1 MTRKGLA
8 LGAGLSLAVT
18 GLVAPAAYAVDPIT
32 TVETTGTGYAVTVAD
47 NFEVTARITNAAL
60 NGGNETV
67 KFRIVDAD
75 AKLTAVGIDDTNDAG
90 AAGADGLLT
99 VNDDTGYLAQANFTD
114 NVAIVDTGAAVAGTA
129 YELMLDPSA
138 AAAAFSVTVQA
149 WVDFDGDNAID
160 TAAGSEEVA
169 GPVRTVT
176 FYPAGDITW
185 STSLKAAPALGDAAL
200 TATVTSSPALNFDAM
215 ATGPTVAFG
224 TYAAAT
230 NQITLIGNTTVSANA
245 ANNTFTGGIAA
256 NADDEYEQAVAVT
269 NATYLI
275 QTMLGGNPQ
284 GQRAYYTVA
293 DSDAN
298 DITAAAVV
306 DDANNDG
313 TDNVRLN
320 SSVTV
325 SATVDDDAAANAGD
339 PVAGAVVTFTIDDL
353 AGFTADGVVTAG
365 GKTLEDGGD
374 AITVQATTDADGV
387 ASVTLSTAGFTAAD
401 DQVRVTATVADV
413 ASAGNLDLDFDATAS
428 ANIYN
433 HNILGT
439 GGILKVAE
447 GSTYT
452 LTYNVADNFGE
463 LLADTG
469 YRVHL
474 NDGGNVTKT
483 EALSSGIVSFSVTD
497 DADVAETWTAKV
509 QKYNSNTAAWDDVAG
524 AANSVAIAP
533 TVGAS
538 NAAGAT
544 TLALA
549 QSWVTNNTGT
559 GLALNLSALS
569 SSDTRLG
576 ESAPTTTTAA
586 DNAAGNV
593 GTLSGILTDAAGAA
607 TYGSVTLSAPGVM
620 FKTGTVTSVGSITVQ
635 TSAAGA
641 WDGVTLHSNT
651 SGKVTVTATSG
662 AASKT
667 LEVTLAAAAETT
679 ATSVTV
685 DIANAE
691 KGKTMTVS
699 GVVTDKWGNTID
711 NSAGD
716 LTITYTGPG
725 FINGAL
731 PTQTD
736 ANGEYSFQVLIG
748 ANDTISGSVKVV
760 LDGDSDGDNTDAE
773 TVTVTKDLAPAAA
786 ADTKVNAG
794 SFKGYVAVYAKGHEG
809 KRLSAKIGNDWVVVE
824 SLASNFERIV
834 DFTGAGYTISVRIYI
849 DRVLED
855 TIVVTTK

>member
-18 GLVAPAAYAVDPIT
+18 GLVAPAAHAVDPIT

-47 NFEVTARITNAAL
+47 NFEVTARITNDAL
-60 NGGNETV
+60 NGGNETL

-75 AKLTAVGIDDTNDAG
+75 AKLTAAAIDDNDLNNGG
-90 AAGADGLLT
+90 AADGL
-99 VNDDTGYLAQANFTD
+99 VDANDTGYIAQANFTD
-114 NVAIVDTGAAVAGTA
+114 NVAIVNTGAAVAGTA

-138 AAAAFSVTVQA
+138 AADAFSVTVQA
-149 WVDFDGDNAID
+149 WVDFDGDNVID

-169 GPVRTVT
+169 GPIRTVT

-224 TYAAAT
+224 TYTAAT
-230 NQITLIGNTTVSANA
+230 NTITAIANSTA
-245 ANNTFTGGIAA
+245 GAGANNAFTAGIAA

-269 NATYLI
+269 NATYVI
-275 QTMLGGNPQ
+275 QTMLGANPQ
-284 GQRAYYTVA
+284 GQRVYYTVA

-313 TDNVRLN
+313 TEDVRLN

-325 SATVDDDAAANAGD
+325 SATVDDTAGNGGD

-353 AGFTADGVVTAG
+353 AAFTADGVVTAG

-413 ASAGNLDLDFDATAS
+413 ASAGNLDLDFVATAS

-433 HNILGT
+433 HNVLGT

-463 LLADTG
+463 LLADTD

-483 EALSSGIVSFSVTD
+483 AALSSGIVSFSVTD

-509 QKYNSNTAAWDDVAG
+509 QTYNSNTAAWDDVAG
-524 AANSVAIAP
+524 AGNSVAITP

-544 TLALA
+544 TVALA

-576 ESAPTTTTAA
+576 QSAPTTTTAA

-593 GTLSGILTDAAGAA
+593 GTLSGVLTDAAGAA

-620 FKTGTVTSVGSITVQ
+620 FKTGTVTSDGSITVQ

-641 WDGVTLHSNT
+641 WGGVTLHSNT

-667 LEVTLAAAAETT
+667 LEVTFAAAAETT

-711 NSAGD
+711 NSNGD

-731 PTQTD
+731 PTETD

-773 TVTVTKDLAPAAA
+773 TVTVEKDLAPAAA

-794 SFKGYVAVYAKGHEG
+794 SFKGYVAIYAKGHMG
-809 KRLSAKIGNDWVVVE
+809 KRLSAKVGNDWVVVPA
-824 SLASNFERIV
+824 LASNFVRVVEY
-834 DFTGAGYTISVRIYI
+834 TGAGYTINVRIYI
-849 DRVLED
+849 DRVLVD